1 MGQPI
6 DIDAYRANGFVVLPS
21 LFTAAEMAALSREV
35 TRLCRGAYGAI
46 EGLEATRP
54 DEPEAD
60 LLRRYMACH
69 VVHKALP
76 LTRTMLADRRIVDVV
91 SAPIGP
97 NVKCLHSVLFLKAPG
112 EPGNA
117 WHQDETFIPT
127 RDRSLT
133 TVWIAIDDAEI
144 ANGCLRFLPGSHASG
159 ILWPMRPHN
168 DPELDR
174 AEIAFGFPHAE
185 DDAGVVEIASGSAVM
200 FNGYTLHG
208 SFPNRT
214 LDRFRR
220 SVQFVYMR
228 AESLLPWD
236 QVGRA
241 PTGEDYR
248 DVIMVS
254 GTDPYAYK
262 GIADLGVAYMRK
274 PGPTP
279 ADQRAAAAHRHLTD
293 RTVAPG

>member
-1 MGQPI
+1 MGRPV
-6 DIDAYRANGFVVLPS
+6 DIDAYRANGFAVVPS
-21 LFTAAEMAALSREV
+21 LFTAAEMATLAGAA
-35 TRLCRGAYGAI
+35 TRLCRGAYGGV
-46 EGLEATRP
+46 EGLEDTPP
-54 DEPEAD
+54 DEPEAS

-91 SAPIGP
+91 AALIGP
-97 NVKCLHSVLFLKAPG
+97 NVKCVHSVLFLKGPG

-127 RDRSLT
+127 RDRSLA

-144 ANGCLRFLPGSHASG
+144 ANGCLRLLPGSHTAG
-159 ILWPMRPHN
+159 ILWPMHPHN
-168 DPELDR
+168 DPTLDR
-174 AEIAFGFPHAE
+174 AEVAYGFPQAE
-185 DDAGVVEIASGSAVM
+185 NDAAVVELPAGSAVV
-200 FNGYTLHG
+200 FDGYTLHG

-214 LDRFRR
+214 PDRFRR
-220 SVQFVYMR
+220 SIQFVYMR

-248 DVIMVS
+248 DIIMVA
-254 GTDPYAYK
+254 GTDPYAHK
-262 GIADLGVAYMRK
+262 GIADLGHAYMRK
-274 PGPTP
+274 PGPTN
-279 ADQRAAAAHRHLTD
+279 ADQRAATTHQHS
-293 RTVAPG
+293 